1 MRIEKYPCIHKG
13 DLSDDVRQGFSGF
26 ETGTVSGKILGPFTM
41 IFLFEKPFFVFGHGR
56 TIRRFRDKINGVKNE
71 DILVIDHLTKKY
83 GDKTAVD
90 DISLSIKRGDFFGF
104 LGPNGAGKSTTIKC
118 ITGIGKITSGRIL
131 VDGLDVEKDYK
142 EARGKVGL
150 SPQDFNVDFFG
161 TCEKIL
167 DYMAGYYGLREGE
180 RRIRVEELLKRF
192 ELTEHRHKK
201 FDQLS
206 GGLKRR
212 LVLARAL
219 VNNPA
224 LLILDEPTAGVDVE
238 QRHALWG
245 YLREL
250 NNQGTSII
258 LTSHYLEEV
267 EALCNNIAII
277 NKGKIV
283 AQGTKEEFIKDG
295 SSLEQKYLEITK
307 GMTV

>member
-1 MRIEKYPCIHKG
+1 
-13 DLSDDVRQGFSGF
+13 
-26 ETGTVSGKILGPFTM
+26 
-41 IFLFEKPFFVFGHGR
+41 
-56 TIRRFRDKINGVKNE
+56 VKNE

>member
-1 MRIEKYPCIHKG
+1 MQDNILQIEN
-13 DLSDDVRQGFSGF
+13 F
-26 ETGTVSGKILGPFTM
+26 
-41 IFLFEKPFFVFGHGR
+41 
-56 TIRRFRDKINGVKNE
+56 
-71 DILVIDHLTKKY
+71 TKKY
-83 GDKTAVD
+83 GEKVAVD
-90 DISLSIKRGDFFGF
+90 NLSLSIKRGMFFGL

-118 ITGIGKITSGRIL
+118 ITGIGKITSGKIL
-131 VDGLDVEKDYK
+131 VDGLDVEEDYK

-167 DYMAGYYGLREGE
+167 DYMAGYYGIPASIRKE
-180 RRIRVEELLKRF
+180 RIEALLTRF
-192 ELTEHRHKK
+192 ELQEHRKK
-201 FDQLS
+201 TFDKLS

-219 VNNPA
+219 VNEPP
-224 LLILDEPTAGVDVE
+224 LLILDEPTAGIDVE
-238 QRHALWG
+238 QRRALWG

-250 NNQGTSII
+250 NTNGTTII

-267 EALCNNIAII
+267 EALCTDIAII
-277 NKGKIV
+277 NHGKIV

-307 GMTV
+307 GG